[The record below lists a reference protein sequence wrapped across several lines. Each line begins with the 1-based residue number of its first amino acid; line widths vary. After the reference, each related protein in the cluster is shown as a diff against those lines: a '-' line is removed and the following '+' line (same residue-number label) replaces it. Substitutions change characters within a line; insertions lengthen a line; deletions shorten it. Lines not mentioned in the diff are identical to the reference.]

1 MVSSECSWC
10 SECSGCSWCSGCSGC
25 SECSGCSWCYD
36 CENLVNGFCC
46 SKVKLAK
53 KDKSRY
59 WIFNN
64 EVTKEEWDERFG
76 LEVIEKEEVC
86 SKCGQPL
93 KDK

>member
-1 MVSSECSWC
+1 
-10 SECSGCSWCSGCSGC
+10 
-25 SECSGCSWCYD
+25 
-36 CENLVNGFCC
+36 
-46 SKVKLAK
+46 VKLAK